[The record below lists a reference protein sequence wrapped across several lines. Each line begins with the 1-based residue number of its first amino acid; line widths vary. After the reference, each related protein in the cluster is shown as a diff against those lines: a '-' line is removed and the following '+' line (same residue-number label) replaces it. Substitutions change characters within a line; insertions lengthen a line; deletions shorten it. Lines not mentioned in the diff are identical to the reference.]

1 MEVVKSCNAYHV
13 YIPIFALQQ
22 SMARII
28 SSKKFAHSTRV
39 YNNAWFVSYLEEFVC
54 EDRTCLHNM
63 HDMVVSCEESI
74 VR

>member
-28 SSKKFAHSTRV
+28 SSQKNLPTEHEYITMHGMLVTLK
-39 YNNAWFVSYLEEFVC
+39 NLFV
-54 EDRTCLHNM
+54 RTE
-63 HDMVVSCEESI
+63 HDYITCMTW
-74 VR
+74 